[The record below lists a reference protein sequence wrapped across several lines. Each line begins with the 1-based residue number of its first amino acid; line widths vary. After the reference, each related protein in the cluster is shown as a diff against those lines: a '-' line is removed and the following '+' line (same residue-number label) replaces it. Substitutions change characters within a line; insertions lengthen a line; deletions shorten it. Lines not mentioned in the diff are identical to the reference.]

1 MKMRGSIIAA
11 LNALP
16 SVDCSRHKAEAE
28 KPLKH
33 LGCIYICHARIWIWM
48 HICFAQLLCWDL
60 YLLCSDLIFG
70 FISVMLGFWIRM
82 HICFARIYIWIYIC
96 YARI

>member
-1 MKMRGSIIAA
+1 MRGSIIAA

-33 LGCIYICHARIWIWM
+33 LGCI
-48 HICFAQLLCWDL
+48 
-60 YLLCSDLIFG
+60 
-70 FISVMLGFWIRM
+70 FISVMLGFGSGCISVLLN
-82 HICFARIYIWIYIC
+82 FYVGIYIC
-96 YARI
+96 YALI